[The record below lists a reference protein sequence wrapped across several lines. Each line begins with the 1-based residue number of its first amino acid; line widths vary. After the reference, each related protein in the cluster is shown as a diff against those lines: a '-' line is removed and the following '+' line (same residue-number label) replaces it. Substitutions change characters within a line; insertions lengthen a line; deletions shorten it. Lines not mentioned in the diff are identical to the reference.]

1 MNVTLQVIL
10 WMVAGILLV
19 TMLMRRRKRKAAG

>member
-19 TMLMRRRKRKAAG
+19 TMLMRRRKRKAAQ